1 MTRRS
6 TFPQM
11 ALASLRS
18 GSRAG
23 HSPKTRAPWRLA
35 AAGLLL
41 GTLVGLVALAPAQWL
56 ADAVDAS
63 TQGRVQLLQPQ
74 GRWWSGDAWLRWSA
88 GQGGRDAV
96 VLPDR
101 LHWQLR
107 PAWLGLDVTLHQPCC
122 MQGDQPLQW
131 RATLAGMSLQL
142 PTKTWF
148 QGSAAWLTGLGTPMN
163 TLKPE
168 GLLRLSTQDLRLR
181 WAEGRFQVEGSAEV
195 LLQDLSSAVSTLD
208 RLGSYQLQLRG
219 GPQGEGELRVLTLS
233 GPLQIS
239 ASGQWLNRGGLRLR
253 GEATAQPGQEAALDN
268 LLNLL
273 GKRQGARALLSI
285 G

>member
-1 MTRRS
+1 MARRS
-6 TFPQM
+6 NPLTMSFTN
-11 ALASLRS
+11 
-18 GSRAG
+18 SRAG
-23 HSPKTRAPWRLA
+23 ARVGSASKARAPWRPAL
-35 AAGLLL
+35 AGLLL
-41 GTLVGLVALAPAQWL
+41 GALAGLFALAPAQWL

-107 PAWLGLDVTLHQPCC
+107 PAWLGLDVTLRQPCC
-122 MQGDQPLQW
+122 MPGDKPLQW
-131 RATLAGMSLQL
+131 RASLGSMSLEL
-142 PTKTWF
+142 PTQTWF

-181 WAEGRFQVEGSAEV
+181 WAEGRLQVQGSAEV
-195 LLQDLSSAVSTLD
+195 VLQDLSSAVSTLD

-219 GPQGEGELRVLTLS
+219 GPQGEGELSALTLS
-233 GPLQIS
+233 GPLQIN

-253 GEATAQPGQEAALDN
+253 GEATAQPGQETALDN

>member
-1 MTRRS
+1 MARRPILPNTS
-6 TFPQM
+6 
-11 ALASLRS
+11 AR
-18 GSRAG
+18 
-23 HSPKTRAPWRLA
+23 PKTGSGHPNGRAHWRA
-35 AAGLLL
+35 AVAGLMVGGLGGLL
-41 GTLVGLVALAPAQWL
+41 ALAPAQWL
-56 ADAVDAS
+56 ADAVDAG

-101 LHWQLR
+101 LHWRLQ
-107 PAWLGLDVTLHQPCC
+107 PAWLGVDIALSQPCC
-122 MQGDQPLQW
+122 MRGDQPMRW
-131 RATLAGMSLQL
+131 RTSLTGMRLVL
-142 PTKTWF
+142 PSQTWF

-168 GLLRLSTQDLRLR
+168 GLLRLSTQDLHLIQAGGR
-181 WAEGRFQVEGSAEV
+181 WQVQGSADV
-195 LLQDLSSAVSTLD
+195 VLQDLSSAVSTLD
-208 RLGSYQLQLRG
+208 RLGSYQIQLRG
-219 GPQGEGELRVLTLS
+219 GPQGEGQLSVLTLN
-233 GPLQIS
+233 GPLQIN